1 MANNINFGGAG
12 GIKLTGA
19 AEIWIKMAK
28 VGKAVSDKLS
38 KRALNKALKPV
49 VAKAKELAPVQAN
62 HPLAGMLRDSI
73 GAKTTMKKGTV
84 RGVAGPIR
92 KKVQIGTR
100 KKGKKKGAP
109 IFKDP
114 ARYAHLVEFGTS
126 HSAAKPFLRPAW
138 NVAGAEK
145 ALDVYTKD
153 LNEGLDTEVRKL
165 K

>member
-1 MANNINFGGAG
+1 MANNINFGGSG
-12 GIKLTGA
+12 SITIKGA
-19 AEIWIKMAK
+19 PEIWMKMAK
-28 VGKAVSDKLS
+28 VGAVVANKLS

-49 VAKAKELAPVQAN
+49 VEKAKELAPVGKEVL
-62 HPLAGMLRDSI
+62 PGMLRDSI
-73 GAKTTMKKGTV
+73 GAKITVKKGTI

-92 KKVQIGTR
+92 NRVQIGTR

-126 HSAAKPFLRPAW
+126 HSDAKSFLRPAW

-145 ALDVYTKD
+145 ALDVYTKE
-153 LNEGLDTEVRKL
+153 LNDGLDIEVSKL

>member
-1 MANNINFGGAG
+1 MANNINFGGTG
-12 GIKLTGA
+12 SIKLTGA
-19 AEIWIKMAK
+19 PEIWIKMAK
-28 VGKAVSDKLS
+28 VGKVVADKLS
-38 KRALNKALKPV
+38 KRALAKALKPV
-49 VAKAKELAPVQAN
+49 VTKAKELCPVGKEVL
-62 HPLAGMLRDSI
+62 PGMLRDSI
-73 GAKTTMKKGTV
+73 GAKVTAKKGTI

-92 KKVQIGTR
+92 NRVQIGTR

-109 IFKDP
+109 IIKDP

-138 NVAGAEK
+138 DVAGAEK
-145 ALDVYTKD
+145 ALDVYTND

>member
-1 MANNINFGGAG
+1 MANNINFGG
-12 GIKLTGA
+12 TGSISLNGA
-19 AEIWIKMAK
+19 QDIWIKMAK
-28 VGKAVSDKLS
+28 VGKAVADKLN

-49 VAKAKELAPVQAN
+49 VEKAKDLAPVGKDVL
-62 HPLAGMLRDSI
+62 PGMLRDSI
-73 GAKTTMKKGTV
+73 GSKITVKKGYV

-92 KKVQIGTR
+92 QRVQIGTR
-100 KKGKKKGAP
+100 KSGKKKGQP

-126 HSAAKPFLRPAW
+126 HSAPKPFLRPAW

-145 ALDVYTKD
+145 ALDVYTKE
-153 LNEGLDTEVRKL
+153 LNEGLDTEVAKL